1 TNNFPDFTGRVCP
14 APCESACVMKIN
26 RESIAIKGIERTII
40 DEAFENGWVA
50 PKVPSRRR
58 DEKVAI
64 VGSGPAGLTAAEE
77 LNLLGY
83 QVTIYERARES
94 GGLLM
99 YGIPNMKLDKD
110 VVRRRIKLMEEA
122 GITFING
129 VEVGVDIDK
138 ATLESEYDAIIL
150 CTGAQ
155 KGRDLPL
162 EGRM

>member
-1 TNNFPDFTGRVCP
+1 
-14 APCESACVMKIN
+14 CESACVMKIN
-26 RESIAIKGIERTII
+26 REASAIKGSERTTI

-58 DEKVAI
+58 YEKVAI
-64 VGSGPAGLTAAEE
+64 VGSVPAGLTAAEE

-94 GGLLM
+94 CGLLI
-99 YGIPNMKLDKD
+99 YVIPNMKLYKD

-129 VEVGVDIDK
+129 VEVVVDIDK
-138 ATLESEYDAIIL
+138 STLESDYDAII
-150 CTGAQ
+150 
-155 KGRDLPL
+155 
-162 EGRM
+162 